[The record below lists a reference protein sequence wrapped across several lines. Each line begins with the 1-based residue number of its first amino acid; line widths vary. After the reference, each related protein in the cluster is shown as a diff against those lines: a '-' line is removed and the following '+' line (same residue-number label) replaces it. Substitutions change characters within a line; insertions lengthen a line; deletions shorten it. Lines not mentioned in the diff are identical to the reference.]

1 MKRLSTIVKELE
13 NKGFNVYINDHD
25 NMVTLTSERGNM
37 DAFEYINHDYPVD
50 LTKDLHDLA
59 KRGGYEWQCEY
70 TGTYKL
76 YPQ

>member
-1 MKRLSTIVKELE
+1 MKRVSTMVKELE
-13 NKGFNVYINDHD
+13 KQGFDVYINQHD
-25 NMVTLTSERGNM
+25 NMVTLTTERGNM
-37 DAFEYINHDYPVD
+37 DAFDYIMTDYPVD
-50 LTKDLHDLA
+50 LKQELYDLA

>member
-37 DAFEYINHDYPVD
+37 EDVEEALQQELDFEPSYY
-50 LTKDLHDLA
+50 
-59 KRGGYEWQCEY
+59 KRFDNADGVIYDND
-70 TGTYKL
+70 
-76 YPQ
+76 